1 MRFLSLF
8 LIVALSIPLY
18 GGGISRSRA
27 RVVQHYNND
36 VVIQQKIVQFDNFE
50 RLQVI
55 AVPVTDTGV
64 QYYYQSEPL
73 RGRNLSEQDK
83 KEIVE
88 EIVKGVL
95 AGIEENFEVVGE
107 NGNKPTDKPT
117 EKPQGG
123 NIPPKIDPPV
133 STGSELDKEILNLV
147 TANCAICHT
156 EGSLNKEGIPTLLK
170 LDGTLN
176 VLADTEKEK
185 LRRWNIWDSVYRGRM
200 PKNGTILSESDAD
213 TFYKWIKE
221 VK

>member
-1 MRFLSLF
+1 MKIVVFFMVMILSMP
-8 LIVALSIPLY
+8 VY

-27 RVVQHYNND
+27 RIVSHHNND
-36 VVIQQKIVQFDNFE
+36 IVIQQKIVQFSQFE
-50 RLQVI
+50 NLQVI

-107 NGNKPTDKPT
+107 NGNKPTDNPT

-123 NIPPKIDPPV
+123 NIPPKIDPPADA
-133 STGSELDKEILNLV
+133 GSELDKEILNLV
-147 TANCAICHT
+147 TTNCAICHT